1 MQENDASQ
9 QISYQVKCSSDFLKS
24 GFYIVQ
30 WKGTNTD
37 TTILRIRMFQF
48 YIPYNEKEDK
58 GVWLIEEVK
67 NSGFQLF

>member
-48 YIPYNEKEDK
+48 
-58 GVWLIEEVK
+58 
-67 NSGFQLF
+67 